1 MCDLRFDSSLTLEQ
15 IEKNFED
22 VDLFSGVME
31 GLEEALSFEKAM
43 QTEQNHKNV
52 SIKLDRI

>member
-1 MCDLRFDSSLTLEQ
+1 MCDMRFDSSLTLEQ

-31 GLEEALSFEKAM
+31 GLEETLSFEKAM

>member
-31 GLEEALSFEKAM
+31 GLEETLSFEKAM